1 MGSTTVEPMTAV
13 RRSCAAAFVIG
24 VTAWLLSSVQ
34 NDHGPVRILV
44 TFTPTHGLV
53 ASDLPRL
60 AIWAVMVALGVRL
73 MR

>member
-13 RRSCAAAFVIG
+13 RRCCAVAFVVGI
-24 VTAWLLSSVQ
+24 TAWVLSSVQ
-34 NDHGPVRILV
+34 NDHAPVQTLV